1 MVGNFMSKLYSLFSQ
16 NVVLPFYDLVRHT
29 SRFRYSRVL
38 DKTQWL
44 SRAELEQLQ
53 CYNLRK
59 LLAYAYNYVPYYHRV
74 FKERNLFPSDIKAV
88 EDLVKLPVLTKA
100 DIRMHKQDLVST
112 LYTDRDLV
120 PFRSGGSSGDQ
131 VRFFVTNDQL
141 SWEIAAEFRAY
152 GWAGY
157 SLGDYCFMFW
167 ASPID
172 LSKSKGF
179 QKGLTKKL
187 ERVFIANTYIMSDKV
202 LANFAS
208 LLLSKRPE
216 IVRGYA
222 SSVYLMAKYLVDHR
236 IESVRPRAVI
246 TTAETLFPSMRQMIE
261 EAFGCEVFDFYG
273 SREIGGM
280 ASECEH
286 HSGYHIS
293 VENVAIEFIQDE
305 EQVAAGE
312 KGVMFLTSLRNYG
325 MPLIRYKVGDV
336 GEPRDDVCECG
347 RGLPLV
353 SSLSGRMSD
362 FMAVYDQAL
371 GRVMPVGP
379 IYPLIIYGLMHVPLK
394 GVRVFQNELNRLE
407 VKAVKDS
414 GYTKKHSDYL
424 IAFFKDALGENIQID
439 IDFLDSIPPLPSGKR
454 SVFVSKINPFETSA
468 EHQSV

>member
-1 MVGNFMSKLYSLFSQ
+1 MVENSMAKIYSFFSQ
-16 NVVLPFYDLVRHT
+16 NVVLPVYDLVRHT
-29 SRFRYSRVL
+29 GRFKYGRIL
-38 DKTQWL
+38 DKTHWL
-44 SRAELEQLQ
+44 SRDELERLQ
-53 CYNLRK
+53 RYNLRR
-59 LLAYAYNYVPYYHRV
+59 LLTYAYNYVPYYHRA
-74 FKERNLFPSDIKAV
+74 FKERNLLPSDIKNV
-88 EDLVKLPVLTKA
+88 EDLVKLPVLTKV
-100 DIRMHKQDLVST
+100 DIRVHKRDLVSK

-120 PFRSGGSSGDQ
+120 PFRSGGSGDQ
-131 VRFFVTNDQL
+131 VRFFVTKDQL

-157 SLGDYCFMFW
+157 SLGDNCFMFW

-172 LSKSKGF
+172 LSKSKSF
-179 QKGLTKKL
+179 QNRLTKKL

-236 IESVRPRAVI
+236 IDSVRPRAVI
-246 TTAETLFPSMRQMIE
+246 TTAETLFPSMRRTIE

-280 ASECEH
+280 ASECER

-293 VENVAIEFIQDE
+293 VENVAMEFIQDG

-312 KGVMFLTSLRNYG
+312 KGVIFLTSLRNYG

-336 GEPRDDVCECG
+336 GVPREDVCECG

-353 SSLSGRMSD
+353 NSISGRISD

-371 GRVMPVGP
+371 GRVRPVGP
-379 IYPLIIYGLMHVPLK
+379 IYPLIIYGLMNVPLK
-394 GVRVFQNELNRLE
+394 SVRVFQNELNKLE
-407 VKAVKDS
+407 IKAVKDS
-414 GYTKKHSDYL
+414 GYKKKHSDYL
-424 IAFFKDALGENIQID
+424 INFFLDALGDNIQID
-439 IDFLDSIPPLPSGKR
+439 LNFSDSLPPLPSGKR
-454 SVFVSKINPFETSA
+454 SVFISKINPFESSA
-468 EHQSV
+468 NQQPA